1 MCQRLFAVYQL
12 RFFSVH
18 ERSKAQTK
26 FISVYRLPTQA
37 CVCVCVCMSVS
48 AFWRGALW
56 FQKEIHHS
64 GATCVCMCM
73 YVCVS

>member
-37 CVCVCVCMSVS
+37 CVCVCVCVCRSLRFGGERCGSKRKYTTQEPRVCV
-48 AFWRGALW
+48 
-56 FQKEIHHS
+56 
-64 GATCVCMCM
+64 CVCMF
-73 YVCVS
+73 V